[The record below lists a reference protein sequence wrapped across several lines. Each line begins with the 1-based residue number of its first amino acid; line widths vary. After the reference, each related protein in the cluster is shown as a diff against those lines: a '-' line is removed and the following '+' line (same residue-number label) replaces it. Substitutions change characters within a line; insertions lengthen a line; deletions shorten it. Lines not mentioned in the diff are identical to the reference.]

1 MSLIKFFGFIHIFF
15 IFFCF
20 FSAWE
25 NLFMNNIIPQFI
37 CSTFEKN
44 ITIDFDSTMLNT
56 LNKLIYKHFNETPL
70 SYKLTGDI
78 PFKNKSKIENNIHE
92 NEFLNYINSTGKNIF
107 KPNNNE
113 DNKYFIL
120 NDRKNI
126 FIIEFSFE
134 PINDIYSIL
143 NKKSII
149 SCYSIP
155 IDNFLINYKE
165 EYDLKKSIINFC
177 WKLNDING
185 TIIKSEFSLDK
196 KILLILYKQIING
209 DEIKYKFRYIENI
222 QCNKS
227 NLIINDID
235 LSGNSKLFYFTV
247 GKNIILYNRV
257 IDFYQIVILIKND
270 KGIWEKSFYNKI
282 NRSEEAFHISTNLF
296 IMKNINCIFHS
307 YITFNRNGVFL
318 KAELIKFLNSF
329 SNYKIINIK
338 TLKVSELNYD
348 KYDMSNLKGKNI
360 KKGIKNYM
368 KKTLAIT
375 NIKNDFFIYKFLSN
389 IFYVS
394 INNSKNKDLISKLL
408 LCSEEKI
415 SSFKGDDNLDNL
427 IINYKN
433 GDMKFISLKY
443 KNKNNINKK
452 EKEQLIVLSS
462 IPKRLRK
469 RKILNYYF
477 NKFDNNKL
485 LMIILFEK
493 GVLACVDF
501 SKIIKVT
508 EFFGFSVNKNFILL
522 ISTCIFSF
530 GVYYFF
536 NRDNNINEQNIIENN
551 NNEVN
556 NENDENTDDININ
569 DVFEGYPLY

>member
-20 FSAWE
+20 FAAWE

-44 ITIDFDSTMLNT
+44 ITIDFDSTMLNS

-78 PFKNKSKIENNIHE
+78 PFKNKSKIENNIYE
-92 NEFLNYINSTGKNIF
+92 NEFLNYLNSTGKNIF
-107 KPNNNE
+107 KPNNDE

-120 NDRKNI
+120 NDGKNI

-134 PINDIYSIL
+134 PMNDIYSIL
-143 NKKSII
+143 NKKTVI

-165 EYDLKKSIINFC
+165 EYDLKKSVINFC

-185 TIIKSEFSLDK
+185 TIIKWEFSLDK

-209 DEIKYKFRYIENI
+209 DEIKYKFRYIEHL
-222 QCNKS
+222 QCNQS

-235 LSGNSKLFYFTV
+235 LTGNSQILSFTV
-247 GKNIILYNRV
+247 GKNVILYSRV
-257 IDFYQIVILIKND
+257 IDLYQIVVLIKNE
-270 KGIWEKSFYNKI
+270 KNEWEKSFYNKI
-282 NRSEEAFHISTNLF
+282 NRSEEAFHITTNLF

-307 YITFNRNGVFL
+307 YITFNRNGVFS
-318 KAELIKFLNSF
+318 KVELIKFLNSY

-338 TLKVSELNYD
+338 TLKISELNYD
-348 KYDMSNLKGKNI
+348 KYDMENLKGKNI
-360 KKGIKNYM
+360 KKVIKNYM
-368 KKTLAIT
+368 KKNIIIT
-375 NIKNDFFIYKFLSN
+375 NTKNDFFIYKFLSN

-394 INNSKNKDLISKLL
+394 INNSTNEDLISKLL
-408 LCSEEKI
+408 LYSEEKI
-415 SSFKGDDNLDNL
+415 SSFQGDDNLENL

-433 GDMKFISLKY
+433 GEMKFISLKSKSNQNY
-443 KNKNNINKK
+443 KK
-452 EKEQLIVLSS
+452 EKEQIILLSS

-485 LMIILFEK
+485 LMIILYEK
-493 GVLACVDF
+493 GVLVCVDF
-501 SKIIKVT
+501 SKIVKVT
-508 EFFGFSVNKNFILL
+508 EFFGFFVNKNFIL
-522 ISTCIFSF
+522 IIATCIFSF
-530 GVYYFF
+530 GVYYFY
-536 NRDNNINEQNIIENN
+536 NRNTIINEQNNFENN
-551 NNEVN
+551 NNDLN
-556 NENDENTDDININ
+556 NENDENTNDNNIN

>member
-20 FSAWE
+20 FATWE

-44 ITIDFDSTMLNT
+44 ITIDFDSTMLNS

-78 PFKNKSKIENNIHE
+78 PFKNKSKIENNIYE
-92 NEFLNYINSTGKNIF
+92 NEFLNYLNSTGKNIF
-107 KPNNNE
+107 IPNNDE
-113 DNKYFIL
+113 DNKYFII
-120 NDRKNI
+120 NEGKNI
-126 FIIEFSFE
+126 IIIEFSFE
-134 PINDIYSIL
+134 PMNDIYSIL
-143 NKKSII
+143 NKKTII

-165 EYDLKKSIINFC
+165 EYDLKKSVINFC

-185 TIIKSEFSLDK
+185 TIIKWEFSLDK

-209 DEIKYKFRYIENI
+209 DEIKYKFRYIENL

-235 LSGNSKLFYFTV
+235 LSGNSQIFYFTV
-247 GKNIILYNRV
+247 GKNVILYSRV
-257 IDFYQIVILIKND
+257 IDLYQIVILIKNE
-270 KGIWEKSFYNKI
+270 KGDWEKSFYNKI
-282 NRSEEAFHISTNLF
+282 NRSEEAFHISTNLI

-307 YITFNRNGVFL
+307 YITFNRNGVFS
-318 KAELIKFLNSF
+318 KVELIKFLNSY

-348 KYDMSNLKGKNI
+348 KYDMENLKGKNI

-368 KKTLAIT
+368 KKNLAIT

-394 INNSKNKDLISKLL
+394 INNSTNEDLISKLL
-408 LCSEEKI
+408 LYSEEKI

-443 KNKNNINKK
+443 KNIQKYKK
-452 EKEQLIVLSS
+452 EKEQLILLSS

-477 NKFDNNKL
+477 NKFENNKI
-485 LMIILFEK
+485 LMIILYEK

-501 SKIIKVT
+501 SKIVEVT
-508 EFFGFSVNKNFILL
+508 EFFGFSVNKNVIL
-522 ISTCIFSF
+522 IIVTCIFSF
-530 GVYYFF
+530 SVYYFF
-536 NRDNNINEQNIIENN
+536 NRNNIINEQNNFYNN
-551 NNEVN
+551 NNEIN
-556 NENDENTDDININ
+556 NENDENINHNNIN

>member
-1 MSLIKFFGFIHIFF
+1 MSLIKFFWFIHIFF

-44 ITIDFDSTMLNT
+44 ITIDFDSTMLNS

-78 PFKNKSKIENNIHE
+78 PFKNKSKIENNIYE
-92 NEFLNYINSTGKNIF
+92 NEFLNYLNSTGKNIF
-107 KPNNNE
+107 IPNNDE
-113 DNKYFIL
+113 DNKYFII
-120 NDRKNI
+120 NEGKNI
-126 FIIEFSFE
+126 IIIEFSFE
-134 PINDIYSIL
+134 PMNDIYSIL
-143 NKKSII
+143 NKKTII

-165 EYDLKKSIINFC
+165 EYDLKKSVINFC

-185 TIIKSEFSLDK
+185 TIIKWEFSLDK

-209 DEIKYKFRYIENI
+209 DEIKYKFRYIENL

-235 LSGNSKLFYFTV
+235 LSGNSQIFYFTV
-247 GKNIILYNRV
+247 GKNVILYSRV
-257 IDFYQIVILIKND
+257 IDLYQIVILIKNE
-270 KGIWEKSFYNKI
+270 KGDWEKSFYNKI
-282 NRSEEAFHISTNLF
+282 NRSEEAFHISTNLI

-307 YITFNRNGVFL
+307 YITFNRNGVFS
-318 KAELIKFLNSF
+318 KVELIKFLNSY

-348 KYDMSNLKGKNI
+348 KYDMENLKGKNI

-368 KKTLAIT
+368 KKNLAIT

-394 INNSKNKDLISKLL
+394 INNSTNEDLISKLL
-408 LCSEEKI
+408 LYSEEKI

-443 KNKNNINKK
+443 KNIQKYKK
-452 EKEQLIVLSS
+452 EKEQLILLSS

-477 NKFDNNKL
+477 NKFENNKI
-485 LMIILFEK
+485 LMIILYEK

-501 SKIIKVT
+501 SKIVEVT
-508 EFFGFSVNKNFILL
+508 EFFGFSVNKNVIL
-522 ISTCIFSF
+522 IIVTCIFSF
-530 GVYYFF
+530 SVYYFF
-536 NRDNNINEQNIIENN
+536 NRNNIINEQNNFYNN
-551 NNEVN
+551 NNEIN
-556 NENDENTDDININ
+556 NENDENINHNNIN

>member
-1 MSLIKFFGFIHIFF
+1 
-15 IFFCF
+15 
-20 FSAWE
+20 
-25 NLFMNNIIPQFI
+25 MNNIIPQFI

-44 ITIDFDSTMLNT
+44 ITIDFDSTMLNS

-78 PFKNKSKIENNIHE
+78 PFKNKSKIENNIYE
-92 NEFLNYINSTGKNIF
+92 NEFLNYLNSTGKNIF
-107 KPNNNE
+107 IPNNDE
-113 DNKYFIL
+113 DNKYFII
-120 NDRKNI
+120 NEGKNI
-126 FIIEFSFE
+126 IIIEFSFE
-134 PINDIYSIL
+134 PMNDIYSIL
-143 NKKSII
+143 NKKTII

-165 EYDLKKSIINFC
+165 EYDLKKSVINFC

-185 TIIKSEFSLDK
+185 TIIKWEFSLDK

-209 DEIKYKFRYIENI
+209 DEIKYKFRYIENL

-235 LSGNSKLFYFTV
+235 LSGNSQIFYFTV
-247 GKNIILYNRV
+247 GKNVILYSRV
-257 IDFYQIVILIKND
+257 IDLYQIVILIKNE
-270 KGIWEKSFYNKI
+270 KGDWEKSFYNKI
-282 NRSEEAFHISTNLF
+282 NRSEEAFHISTNLI

-307 YITFNRNGVFL
+307 YITFNRNGVFS
-318 KAELIKFLNSF
+318 KVELIKFLNSY

-348 KYDMSNLKGKNI
+348 KYDMENLKGKNI

-368 KKTLAIT
+368 KKNLAIT

-394 INNSKNKDLISKLL
+394 INNSTNEDLISKLL
-408 LCSEEKI
+408 LYSEEKI

-443 KNKNNINKK
+443 KNIQKYKK
-452 EKEQLIVLSS
+452 EKEQLILLSS

-477 NKFDNNKL
+477 NKFENNKI
-485 LMIILFEK
+485 LMIILYEK

-501 SKIIKVT
+501 SKIVEVT
-508 EFFGFSVNKNFILL
+508 EFFGFSVNKNVIL
-522 ISTCIFSF
+522 IIVTCIFSF
-530 GVYYFF
+530 SVYYFF
-536 NRDNNINEQNIIENN
+536 NRNNIINEQNNFYNN
-551 NNEVN
+551 NNEIN
-556 NENDENTDDININ
+556 NENDENINHNNIN

>member
-20 FSAWE
+20 FATLE

-44 ITIDFDSTMLNT
+44 ITIDFDSTMLNS

-78 PFKNKSKIENNIHE
+78 PFKNKSKIENNIYE
-92 NEFLNYINSTGKNIF
+92 NEFLNYLNSTGKNIF
-107 KPNNNE
+107 IPNNDE
-113 DNKYFIL
+113 DNKYFII
-120 NDRKNI
+120 NEGKNI
-126 FIIEFSFE
+126 IIIEFSFE
-134 PINDIYSIL
+134 PMNDIYSIL
-143 NKKSII
+143 NKKTII

-165 EYDLKKSIINFC
+165 EYDLKKSVINFC

-185 TIIKSEFSLDK
+185 TIIKWEFSLDK

-209 DEIKYKFRYIENI
+209 DEIKYKFRYIENL

-235 LSGNSKLFYFTV
+235 LSGNSQIFYFTV
-247 GKNIILYNRV
+247 GKNVILYSRV
-257 IDFYQIVILIKND
+257 IDLYQIVILIKNE
-270 KGIWEKSFYNKI
+270 KGDWEKSFYNKI
-282 NRSEEAFHISTNLF
+282 NRSEEAFHISTNLI

-307 YITFNRNGVFL
+307 YITFNRNGVFS
-318 KAELIKFLNSF
+318 KVELIKFLNSY

-348 KYDMSNLKGKNI
+348 KYDMENLKGKNI

-408 LCSEEKI
+408 LYSEEKI

-443 KNKNNINKK
+443 KNIQKYKK
-452 EKEQLIVLSS
+452 EKEQLILLSS

-477 NKFDNNKL
+477 NKFENNKI
-485 LMIILFEK
+485 LMIILYEK

-501 SKIIKVT
+501 SKIVEVT
-508 EFFGFSVNKNFILL
+508 EFFGFSVNKNVIL
-522 ISTCIFSF
+522 IIVTCIFSF
-530 GVYYFF
+530 SVYYFF
-536 NRDNNINEQNIIENN
+536 NRNNIINEQNNFYNN
-551 NNEVN
+551 NNEIN
-556 NENDENTDDININ
+556 NENDENINHNNIN